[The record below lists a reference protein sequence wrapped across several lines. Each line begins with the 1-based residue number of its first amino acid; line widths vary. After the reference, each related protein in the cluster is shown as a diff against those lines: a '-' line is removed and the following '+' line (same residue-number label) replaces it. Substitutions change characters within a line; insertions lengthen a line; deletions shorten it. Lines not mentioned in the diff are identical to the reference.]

1 MESCNSIQSL
11 VLSNPLLV
19 LLMDTVKVKK
29 VDIVGWGTWKM
40 GIQVAYLMRSQK
52 VRMEAGTLMEASD
65 MDPLRMDLA

>member
-40 GIQVAYLMRSQK
+40 GIQVAYLMGSQK